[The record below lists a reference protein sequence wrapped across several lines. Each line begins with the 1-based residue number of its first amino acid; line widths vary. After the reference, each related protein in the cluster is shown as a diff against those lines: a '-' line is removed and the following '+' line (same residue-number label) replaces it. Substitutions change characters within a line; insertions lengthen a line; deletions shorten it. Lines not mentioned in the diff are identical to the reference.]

1 MIKYTPNYLQKLEG
15 LIKENNYVLRNE
27 KGNFKSGYCLL
38 KDSKVIVI
46 NKFATLETRIN
57 ALIEILKELNEKETL
72 SANAMEELAGIEKSK
87 SAGKKVPAN
96 Q

>member
-15 LIKENNYVLRNE
+15 LIKENNYTLRNE

-46 NKFATLETRIN
+46 NKFATLESRIN
-57 ALIEILKELNEKETL
+57 SLIEILKELNEKETL
-72 SANAMEELAGIEKSK
+72 SDNTLEELAKIEKSK
-87 SAGKKVPAN
+87 SAQRNIPAE
-96 Q
+96 

>member
-1 MIKYTPNYLQKLEG
+1 MIKYTPAYLQKLEN
-15 LIKENNYVLRNE
+15 LIRENNYTLRNE

-46 NKFATLETRIN
+46 NKFATLESRIN
-57 ALIEILKELNEKETL
+57 SLIEILKELQTKETL
-72 SANAMEELAGIEKSK
+72 SENALEELRRIEK
-87 SAGKKVPAN
+87 AVTADKKMTSP

>member
-1 MIKYTPNYLQKLEG
+1 MIKYTSNYLQKLEG
-15 LIKENNYVLRNE
+15 LIKENNYTLRNE

-46 NKFATLETRIN
+46 NKFATLESRIN
-57 ALIEILKELNEKETL
+57 SLIEILKELHEKETL
-72 SANAMEELAGIEKSK
+72 SDNAMEELARIEKSK
-87 SAGKKVPAN
+87 SANGKVPAD

>member
-1 MIKYTPNYLQKLEG
+1 MIKYIPNYLQKLEG
-15 LIKENNYVLRNE
+15 LIKENNYTLRNE

-46 NKFATLETRIN
+46 NKFATLESRIN
-57 ALIEILKELNEKETL
+57 SLIEILKELNEKETL
-72 SANAMEELAGIEKSK
+72 TDNAREELTKIEKSK
-87 SAGKKVPAN
+87 SAKGNVPAE

>member
-15 LIKENNYVLRNE
+15 LIKENSYTLRNE
-27 KGNFKSGYCLL
+27 KGNFKSGYCML

-46 NKFATLETRIN
+46 NKFATLESRIN
-57 ALIEILKELNEKETL
+57 SLIEILKELNEKETL
-72 SANAMEELAGIEKSK
+72 TDNALEELAKIEKSK
-87 SAGKKVPAN
+87 SAKGNVTAE

>member
-15 LIKENNYVLRNE
+15 LIKENNYTLRNE

-46 NKFATLETRIN
+46 NKFATLESRIN
-57 ALIEILKELNEKETL
+57 SLIEILKELNEKETL
-72 SANAMEELAGIEKSK
+72 TDNAREELTKIEKSK
-87 SAGKKVPAN
+87 SAKGNVPAE